1 MAGINFIENE
11 QYLPKLKFRNNMKVD
26 LDDEKAAIALEKK
39 EQIFNDFIE
48 ELKWLRGLYKN
59 QKYTQAERER
69 DRLAEK
75 LDDIM
80 RLG

>member
-1 MAGINFIENE
+1 
-11 QYLPKLKFRNNMKVD
+11 MKVN
-26 LDDEKAAIALEKK
+26 LDDEKAAIALDKK
-39 EQIFNDFIE
+39 NKSEQAFIDFIE
-48 ELKWLRGLYKN
+48 ELKWLRELYKK

-80 RLG
+80 RL